1 MRQNAV
7 ECRDQPTAPQA
18 RCRISAS
25 VRAKSLF
32 PRLPPSRQIQV
43 STQLAIAGCSN
54 AQQAHTAAE
63 TYAKNPQPL
72 LHSLGWLASCS
83 NWSLG
88 HSWLIAWQNKSS
100 QVSADM
106 TKLLPLAT
114 RNPCGSSARL
124 YAVAQ
129 SLLRRLQRNLGCR
142 SREGMQRSC
151 HFRLPSHAT
160 SALQPITD
168 SK

>member
-1 MRQNAV
+1 M
-7 ECRDQPTAPQA
+7 
-18 RCRISAS
+18 
-25 VRAKSLF
+25 
-32 PRLPPSRQIQV
+32 
-43 STQLAIAGCSN
+43 AGCSK

-63 TYAKNPQPL
+63 TYAKKPQPL

-106 TKLLPLAT
+106 TKSLPLAT

-124 YAVAQ
+124 YVVAQ

-151 HFRLPSHAT
+151 HFRLPFHAT
-160 SALQPITD
+160 SALEPITD
-168 SK
+168 SKKQLCIAH